1 MGRENE
7 WKIRGE
13 GDEVT
18 ETEMYKDE
26 EKRGSEWAHG

>member
-13 GDEVT
+13 GDGV
-18 ETEMYKDE
+18 TEMYKDE
-26 EKRGSEWAHG
+26 KERGSVWAHG